1 MSQNKDRGSSQ
12 NPWQQA
18 AGSDKGK
25 PVNKDPKKKSYAGKG
40 GPKKSGYQGA
50 DGASEKRT
58 IPRYKGVKNKPI
70 ATPKPMLKGESGP
83 VLKSGKNSQADK
95 TQADKTR
102 PILSDQ
108 SNDYLIVPLDN
119 PAAENIEIK
128 GKPHISQGLIPT
140 AAPDFRSGFIS
151 IVGRPNV
158 GKSTLMNLLVGQ
170 KIAITSPIAQTT
182 RNRLQGIVTTSQAQM
197 IFVDTPGIHK
207 PHHELGK
214 VLVQNARIAIN
225 SVDVVLFVVE
235 ATALAG
241 KGDLFVADLVAR
253 TNGPVVLGINKID
266 ALSESGRK
274 AAAVKDSYESLAA
287 EHNWTVVRFS
297 ALTGEGIDTLQEK
310 LIERL
315 EPGPYYYPPDLV
327 TDQPERF
334 IMGELIREQV
344 LLHTREEV
352 PHSVAIAIDKVE
364 EDEKITRIL
373 ATVNVERK
381 SQKGIL
387 IGKGGAMMKAI
398 SSAARQQ
405 MQKLVAGQVYL
416 EVFVR
421 VQERW
426 RQSRTHLSEFGYKID
441 Q

>member
-1 MSQNKDRGSSQ
+1 MSQNKDRGDSQ
-12 NPWQQA
+12 NPWRQA
-18 AGSDKGK
+18 AGGANNK
-25 PVNKDPKKKSYAGKG
+25 PVNKGHKKKSYTDKS
-40 GPKKSGYQGA
+40 GPKKGGYQGA
-50 DGASEKRT
+50 DNHSEKRS

-70 ATPKPMLKGESGP
+70 VTPKPLLKGENGP
-83 VLKSGKNSQADK
+83 VLKSDTKLKSDKAQPEKSQPAQD
-95 TQADKTR
+95 R
-102 PILSDQ
+102 PSD
-108 SNDYLIVPLDN
+108 YPIVPLDN

-128 GKPHISQGLIPT
+128 GKPNISQGLIPT

-182 RNRLQGIVTTSQAQM
+182 RNRLQGIVTTPQAQM

-287 EHNWTVVRFS
+287 EHGWTVVRFS

-310 LIERL
+310 LIEHL

-334 IMGELIREQV
+334 IMGELLREQV

>member
-1 MSQNKDRGSSQ
+1 MSKRDRGGNQDSQ
-12 NPWQQA
+12 NPWKQA
-18 AGSDKGK
+18 AGNAGKKKGAWS
-25 PVNKDPKKKSYAGKG
+25 KDAKKAGGYKKKSQSDDK
-40 GPKKSGYQGA
+40 PS
-50 DGASEKRT
+50 
-58 IPRYKGVKNKPI
+58 IPRYKGVKNKPLS
-70 ATPKPMLKGESGP
+70 ASTPKPMLKGDRAP
-83 VLKSGKNSQADK
+83 TLKSDK
-95 TQADKTR
+95 PSAK
-102 PILSDQ
+102 DQ
-108 SNDYLIVPLDN
+108 TAKRVETEPTDYPIVPLDN
-119 PAAENIEIK
+119 PAGENIEIK
-128 GKPHISQGLIPT
+128 GKPNISGGLIPT

-158 GKSTLMNLLVGQ
+158 GKSTLMNYLVGQ

-182 RNRLQGIVTTSQAQM
+182 RNRLQGILTTPQAQM

-235 ATALAG
+235 ATAIAG
-241 KGDLFVADLVAR
+241 KGDMFVANLVAQSSQ
-253 TNGPVVLGINKID
+253 PVVLGINKID
-266 ALSESGRK
+266 ALSDSGRK

-287 EHNWTVVRFS
+287 EHGWTVVKFS
-297 ALTGEGIDTLQEK
+297 ALTGEGLDKLQNALVEK
-310 LIERL
+310 LQ
-315 EPGPYYYPPDLV
+315 PGPYYYPPDLV

-387 IGKGGAMMKAI
+387 IGKGGLMMKAI
-398 SSAARQQ
+398 SSAAREQ

-426 RQSRTHLSEFGYKID
+426 RQSRTHLSEFGYKVEK
-441 Q
+441 